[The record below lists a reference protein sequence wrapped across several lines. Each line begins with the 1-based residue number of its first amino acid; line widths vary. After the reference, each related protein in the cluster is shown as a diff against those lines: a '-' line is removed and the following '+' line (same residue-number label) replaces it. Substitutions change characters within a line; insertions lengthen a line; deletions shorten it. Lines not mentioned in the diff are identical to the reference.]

1 MKGKVMKKTAMTSLV
16 AMQLLGLMGQG
27 AMANDRIP
35 LVDKIVITVNPQ
47 ASISGPKFQDR
58 SGHKQYGEQIVSLI
72 LDEAHKKAKSYLEY
86 GDYKGYYSFMILA
99 LTVPLQEGLYIHFR
113 DVENDKGLCDPYINE
128 GTIIRDKNSKKTY
141 EIFRQY
147 LKGGSTPFIADCD
160 KVRNQDRLTQMM
172 RAGKDASDMGIMQ
185 VSLRWH
191 YPEFFAK
198 GKMSD
203 VRKSINYGINHL
215 YKGFRP
221 VYANSTKYP
230 CLSESS
236 GISYEGLIRGI
247 WAGQYNSG
255 NTKVESICRWAN
267 PNSPYK
273 AHDIHFKKNL
283 DKVLSS
289 AKNGQISVLEGF
301 DVEISGKFQNAL
313 EEILTN
319 YSTGSNARGALDQV
333 LARAQNI

>member
-1 MKGKVMKKTAMTSLV
+1 MAFLAVQMLAAM
-16 AMQLLGLMGQG
+16 GGQ
-27 AMANDRIP
+27 ALASNRIP

-47 ASISGPKFQDR
+47 ASATGPKFQDR
-58 SGHKQYGEQIVSLI
+58 RGHKEYGEQIISLI
-72 LDEAHKKAKSYLEY
+72 LDEAHKKAARYLEY

-113 DVENDKGLCDPYINE
+113 DVENDKSLCDPYVNE
-128 GTIIRDKNSKKTY
+128 GTIIRDRNSKKTY

-147 LKGGSTPFIADCD
+147 LKSGSTPFIADCD
-160 KVRNQDRLTQMM
+160 QVRHQDRLTQMM

-221 VYANSTKYP
+221 IYANSTKYP
-230 CLSESS
+230 CLHSS
-236 GISYEGLIRGI
+236 SSIDYEGLIRGT
-247 WAGQYNSG
+247 WSGQYNSG
-255 NTKVESICRWAN
+255 NTQIESVCRWDN
-267 PNSPYK
+267 PNSPYR
-273 AHDIHFKKNL
+273 AHDVHFRKNL

-289 AKNGQISVLEGF
+289 AKNGQIDVLDGF
-301 DVEISGKFQNAL
+301 DVNLSGKYRSAV

-319 YSTGSNARGALDQV
+319 FQVGSNNRSSLDQV
-333 LARAQNI
+333 LASARNL